1 MAQTTSLSEVEVEVD
16 KRLMWPPGLGV
27 VVVEEQQRITSLVV
41 PWWWCELVVSM
52 GARRIDFIA
61 SPHPSLFSSFV
72 LFQLNYC
79 KYSTTYCFNS
89 LSRVLV
95 HFNSNGPLIVD
106 FVELS
111 P

>member
-1 MAQTTSLSEVEVEVD
+1 MARTTSLSEVEVEVD
-16 KRLMWPPGLGV
+16 KRQLPPPSLGA
-27 VVVEEQQRITSLVV
+27 VVVEEQQRMTSLVV
-41 PWWWCELVVSM
+41 SWWCELVVSM
-52 GARRIDFIA
+52 GARRIGFIA